1 MDRSV
6 LSSRLIGALIV
17 EKGLITEAQLEFA
30 LEEQQ
35 ATGALLGEILTAQF
49 GVTRSAL
56 ETALVAQRAENQSV
70 GADEDSEAN
79 AAVRFGLEYAYFH
92 QNFLDGSTGKN
103 SRVQFSAFY
112 IF

>member
-1 MDRSV
+1 MFDKSDWV
-6 LSSRLIGALIV
+6 DGNLFV
-17 EKGLITEAQLEFA
+17 
-30 LEEQQ
+30 
-35 ATGALLGEILTAQF
+35 
-49 GVTRSAL
+49 
-56 ETALVAQRAENQSV
+56 
-70 GADEDSEAN
+70 DAN